1 MKQDLEEKI
10 GKRDDC
16 IFLPYTDELISYM
29 KIADIILTKPGGLTT
44 TEVAAMRKPLIHT
57 MPIPGCENYNAEYF
71 SKKKMSLKSEN
82 VEEICQN
89 IKKVWQ
95 DHNLREEMIENQK
108 QQIDPHASEKI
119 VQFVLDQIKENQKEK

>member
-1 MKQDLEEKI
+1 
-10 GKRDDC
+10 
-16 IFLPYTDELISYM
+16 
-29 KIADIILTKPGGLTT
+29 
-44 TEVAAMRKPLIHT
+44 MRKPLIHT

-71 SKKKMSLKSEN
+71 AKKKMSLKSEN

-119 VQFVLDQIKENQKEK
+119 VQFVLDQIKEIQKEK